1 MQNIEK
7 SYITMKELGA
17 STDMCR
23 EVLPHSTAAEY
34 TMTANI
40 REWRHILSL
49 RTTKNVHPSIRQV
62 LIPLLKYFQEEMP
75 ELFGKIEYDRE
86 FKTEYYANLSVEE
99 EF

>member
-7 SYITMKELGA
+7 SYIKMKELGA

-34 TMTANI
+34 AMTANI
-40 REWRHILSL
+40 REWRNILSL